1 MAKLPPSPMQRV
13 PAERV
18 EFRGLVDRLIADL
31 QEAGK
36 LREKMRIEAADKADL
51 AGSRGRTLDPDERQ
65 EEDR

>member
-1 MAKLPPSPMQRV
+1 MAKLPPAPMQRV

-36 LREKMRIEAADKADL
+36 LREERLAAE
-51 AGSRGRTLDPDERQ
+51 RERQ
-65 EEDR
+65 EADR